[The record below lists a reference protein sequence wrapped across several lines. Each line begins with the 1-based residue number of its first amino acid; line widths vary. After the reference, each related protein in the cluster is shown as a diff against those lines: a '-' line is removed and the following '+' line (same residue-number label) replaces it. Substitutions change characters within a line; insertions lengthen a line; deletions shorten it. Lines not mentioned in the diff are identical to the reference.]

1 MSIHKDISGQI
12 KDAMKAKDTVRLTV
26 VRGLLAAFTNE
37 LVAKGR
43 KPDGELTDEEALAVI
58 KRGVKQRKDSS
69 EQFRKGAR
77 EELAKK
83 EDEEMAMLM
92 KYLPQMMEVGEVKK
106 IAE

>member
-1 MSIHKDISGQI
+1 MSLHTEIKSEI
-12 KDAMKAKDTVRLTV
+12 KDAMLKREQLRLDTM
-26 VRGLLAAFTNE
+26 RGLLAAFTNE